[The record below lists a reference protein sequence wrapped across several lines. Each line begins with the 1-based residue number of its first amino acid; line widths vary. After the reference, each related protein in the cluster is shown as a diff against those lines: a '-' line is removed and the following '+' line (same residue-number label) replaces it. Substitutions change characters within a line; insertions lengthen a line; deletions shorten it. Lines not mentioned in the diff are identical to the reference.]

1 MTGNLIDVLKQ
12 DTNIREIA
20 GLFPDARI
28 TKLNGI
34 DQNITVADLVDD
46 LHLIYTKDNTKE
58 ARELRETKRKNTAY
72 VNALSK
78 QKHLKI

>member
-1 MTGNLIDVLKQ
+1 VESN
-12 DTNIREIA
+12 
-20 GLFPDARI
+20 FPGSKL
-28 TKLNGI
+28 TKLNGKAI
-34 DQNITVADLVDD
+34 NPALKVSDLVDD
-46 LHLIYTKDNTKE
+46 LHLIYTNDNTKE